1 MYTSLMKAQ
10 DRCGKWS
17 RLEIPPVA
25 KNIMPT
31 DSFWERE
38 SQFTLKLWTLLVYH
52 ASDEGH
58 IFKRMCSTQV
68 ELDGLKNVGRKVG
81 WVENELGM
89 WGEYDQNAFNEVIKE
104 LIKIKKESNLF
115 KKALSRSPE
124 QRMALWTPQIFPIC
138 LLGLFSSMA
147 LHIKPCSLVFL
158 YKIITIWYISWL
170 SYQLCCVFLFIN
182 IWFKVVFIYDI
193 CPIPIIVSTM

>member
-1 MYTSLMKAQ
+1 MYTSLRKAQ
-10 DRCGKWS
+10 DRCRKWS

-104 LIKIKKESNLF
+104 LIKIKKKVTSL
-115 KKALSRSPE
+115 KRPSVGLLSRE
-124 QRMALWTPQIFPIC
+124 WLC
-138 LLGLFSSMA
+138 ELLRY
-147 LHIKPCSLVFL
+147 SLYAFL
-158 YKIITIWYISWL
+158 VYFLQWHYIS
-170 SYQLCCVFLFIN
+170 N
-182 IWFKVVFIYDI
+182 
-193 CPIPIIVSTM
+193 PAA